1 MTIAHP
7 EPNALPVV
15 TGADY
20 PGLQGLDQ
28 WLAAAGN
35 ASALAEQLVDS
46 YFVPQAYKPQSR
58 EGRPVAIAN
67 ATGAILLGQSLGL
80 DPLTSLQQI
89 YVVHGR
95 PGMYAKMKVALAQR
109 AGHRITEVE
118 YSPERAT
125 WEGQRKG
132 SSDVVRIT
140 VTMEDAKR
148 AGWTSNAAYG
158 KTPADML
165 AARCSSRVVDRVAA
179 DALFGL
185 SSIEDLADEP
195 EPAPRVTARVST
207 EDLLKARPKPALEPS
222 VDYAAETLKGALAM
236 AQAKETGA
244 ALALA
249 GEMLAAHASPEGEN
263 PETPQVK
270 PITEVQWRAINTAFV
285 DLSIKGDGQAAARLY
300 VIGQIIGRKVTKGSD
315 LTADEAQLVLDNL
328 SAGVVQQHL
337 ATTAWSS
344 LLPQGQADQVAEAQ
358 AHAVDVEQQIADAR
372 AAADERNAQAAADE
386 AQAAEVDPTT
396 GAGWPA

>member
-7 EPNALPVV
+7 EPAALPVV
-15 TGADY
+15 TSADY

-28 WLAAAGN
+28 WLAAAEN

-46 YFVPQAYKPQSR
+46 FFVPQAYKPQSR

-140 VTMEDAKR
+140 VTIEDAKR

-207 EDLLKARPKPALEPS
+207 EDLLKARPAPALDAAPAPEPS
-222 VDYAAETLKGALAM
+222 
-236 AQAKETGA
+236 
-244 ALALA
+244 
-249 GEMLAAHASPEGEN
+249 SEGEN
-263 PETPQVK
+263 PEAPQVK
-270 PITEVQWRAINTAFV
+270 PITEGQWRNINATFV
-285 DLSIKGDGQAAARLY
+285 DLGITGNGQAAARLY
-300 VIGQIIGRKVTKGSD
+300 VIGQIVGREVAKGSD

-328 SAGVVQQHL
+328 SADVVRQHL
-337 ATTAWSS
+337 GTSAWAH
-344 LLPQGQADQVAEAQ
+344 LLPERPAAADPAEAAR
-358 AHAVDVEQQIADAR
+358 AHAADVEQQIADAR
-372 AAADERNAQAAADE
+372 AAADERAAQAAADE
-386 AQAAEVDPTT
+386 AQAAEVDPTVE
-396 GAGWPA
+396 AGWPA